1 MIGDKITD
9 LSQLRNDM
17 CYTILPQDN
26 SRGTWVFNPD
36 DPVRLYSTEKMGI
49 EVNQSDPAQWFA
61 FLKSKSGK
69 YYVYNVQSDKFLC
82 YGDGEVSLK
91 ADYWIPLA
99 LRLLFLQQVP
109 TGKIIL
115 G

>member
-1 MIGDKITD
+1 MNVYFKVMYMKKRLLFCFLALVSSLTAFAMIGDKITD

-49 EVNQSDPAQWFA
+49 EVNQSDPASVVC
-61 FLKSKSGK
+61 FLEIEKWEI
-69 YYVYNVQSDKFLC
+69 LC
-82 YGDGEVSLK
+82 V
-91 ADYWIPLA
+91 
-99 LRLLFLQQVP
+99 
-109 TGKIIL
+109 
-115 G
+115 